1 MKMEIP
7 GVVSSDI
14 LKQLP
19 HLLEPW
25 WNVTLYITS
34 QINSGLINI
43 LSVSPRGWLDISF
56 EYMQKL
62 GHGLNIFSVW
72 WSLTMVLTFAL
83 FLRLCLGH
91 YPTQKHLKTLSSNIP
106 GPLTLPILGN
116 VPTFAGCNLVQFFQ
130 KLVAIINKYGPIV
143 RFWMGNELY
152 IVISDA
158 ESIESLLTS
167 KAVITKNAPVSKILN
182 DSGLTLANN
191 WKIHRRIISSTF
203 NSNVLEHFMGSFA
216 KNSSTL
222 IQKLKPLADGS
233 SCNIYP
239 FICSC
244 TLDVICETVMGTSIS
259 NHMEGE
265 EVFMKNLLRALEEEL
280 EGTSKKPWMLNEWM
294 YNGRKQRQKDEETF
308 VKYLREF
315 VDKVVTEKLET
326 HRSGFQQNRS
336 NLQVEYLQWVRGRE
350 MCLLD
355 LLIQDDHLSVEE
367 IKEELCT
374 LIVAGTTVTAVTCC
388 FVLSTMGVYQEVQ
401 HKVLQ
406 EQEKI
411 FGSGVH
417 RSATSKDLS
426 DMTYLEQVFCDV
438 IEHSVGLVSFWDRF
452 IRKIIIPS
460 VRQTEYFPSHST
472 LILKKRAFWDVTLCR

>member
-1 MKMEIP
+1 MKMENP
-7 GVVSSDI
+7 GVVSSDTW
-14 LKQLP
+14 KGLP

-25 WNVTLYITS
+25 WNVTLYMTN
-34 QINSGLINI
+34 QISSGLVSI
-43 LSVSPRGWLDISF
+43 LPVSPRGWLDISF
-56 EYMQKL
+56 EYVQKL

-72 WSLTMVLTFAL
+72 LSLSMVFTFAL

-91 YPTQKHLKTLSSNIP
+91 YPTQKRLKTLTNNIP

-116 VPTFAGCNLVQFFQ
+116 LPTFAGCNLVQFFQ
-130 KLVAIINKYGPIV
+130 KLVGIINKYGPTV

-167 KAVITKNAPVSKILN
+167 KAMITKNAPVSKILN

-203 NSNVLEHFMGSFA
+203 NSNVLDQFMGSFA
-216 KNSSTL
+216 KNSSAL
-222 IQKLKPLADGS
+222 IQKLQPLADGS

-244 TLDVICETVMGTSIS
+244 TLDVMCETVMGTNI
-259 NHMEGE
+259 NNYMEGD
-265 EVFMKNLLRALEEEL
+265 EVIMKNLLRALEEEL

-294 YNGRKQRQKDEETF
+294 YNGRKQRQKDEGRF
-308 VKYLREF
+308 VKYLSEF
-315 VDKVVTEKLET
+315 VDKVVTEKLEM
-326 HRSGFQQNRS
+326 RRNGFQQNRR

-355 LLIQDDHLSVEE
+355 LLIQDDQLSVEE

-374 LIVAGTTVTAVTCC
+374 LIVAGTTVTAVACC
-388 FVLSTMGVYQEVQ
+388 FVLSAMGVYQEVQ

-411 FGSGVH
+411 FGSGVY
-417 RSATSKDLS
+417 RPATSKDLS

-438 IEHSVGLVSFWDRF
+438 IEHSLRLMSFCDRF

-460 VRQTEYFPSHST
+460 VRPNISHFT
-472 LILKKRAFWDVTLCR
+472 AL

>member
-1 MKMEIP
+1 MENP

-14 LKQLP
+14 WKELS

-25 WNVTLYITS
+25 WNVTVYITS
-34 QINSGLINI
+34 QINSGLANI
-43 LSVSPRGWLDISF
+43 LPVSSRGWLDISF
-56 EYMQKL
+56 EYVQTL
-62 GHGLNIFSVW
+62 GHGINIFSVW
-72 WSLTMVLTFAL
+72 WPLSMMFTFAV
-83 FLRLCLGH
+83 FLRLCLGL
-91 YPTQKHLKTLSSNIP
+91 YPAQKRLNALTSNIP

-116 VPTFAGCNLVQFFQ
+116 APTFAGCNLVQFFQ
-130 KLVAIINKYGPIV
+130 KLIDIVNKYGLTV

-167 KAVITKNAPVSKILN
+167 KAMITKNAPVSKILN
-182 DSGLTLANN
+182 GSGLTLANN

-203 NSNVLEHFMGSFA
+203 NSNVLDQFMGSFA
-216 KNSSTL
+216 KNSSAL
-222 IQKLKPLADGS
+222 VQKLQPLSDGS

-239 FICSC
+239 SICAC
-244 TLDVICETVMGTSIS
+244 TLDVICETVMGTNID
-259 NHMEGE
+259 NYMEGG
-265 EVFMKNLLRALEEEL
+265 EVFTKNVLRALEEEL

-294 YNGRKQRQKDEETF
+294 HNGRKQRQEDKETF
-308 VKYLREF
+308 MKYLREF

-326 HRSGFQQNRS
+326 RRNGFQQNRS

-355 LLIQDDHLSVEE
+355 LLIQDDQLSVEE

-388 FVLSTMGVYQEVQ
+388 FVLSTLGVYQEVQ

-411 FGSGVH
+411 FGSDVH
-417 RSATSKDLS
+417 RAATSKDLS

-438 IEHSVGLVSFWDRF
+438 IKHSVRLMSFCDRF
-452 IRKIIIPS
+452 IRKVIIPS
-460 VRQTEYFPSHST
+460 VRPSISHLT
-472 LILKKRAFWDVTLCR
+472 AL

>member
-1 MKMEIP
+1 MENP

-14 LKQLP
+14 LKELP
-19 HLLEPW
+19 HMLEPW

-34 QINSGLINI
+34 QINSGLVNI
-43 LSVSPRGWLDISF
+43 LPVPSRGWLDISF
-56 EYMQKL
+56 EYVQKL

-72 WSLTMVLTFAL
+72 WALSIVLTFTL
-83 FLRLCLGH
+83 FLRLYLSQ
-91 YPTQKHLKTLSSNIP
+91 YPTQNRLNTLTSNIP
-106 GPLTLPILGN
+106 GPLTLPILGS
-116 VPTFAGCNLVQFFQ
+116 VPTFAGCDLVQFFQ
-130 KLVAIINKYGPIV
+130 KLVDIINKYGPIV
-143 RFWMGNELY
+143 SFSMGNELY
-152 IVISDA
+152 ILISDA

-167 KAVITKNAPVSKILN
+167 KGMITKSAPVSKILN

-203 NSNVLEHFMGSFA
+203 NSNVLDQFMGSFV
-216 KNSSTL
+216 KNSSVL

-239 FICSC
+239 SICAC
-244 TLDVICETVMGTSIS
+244 TLDVICETVMGTNIS
-259 NHMEGE
+259 TYMEGD
-265 EVFMKNLLRALEEEL
+265 EVFMKNLLLAFEEEL
-280 EGTSKKPWMLNEWM
+280 ERTSQKPWMINEWM
-294 YNGRKQRQKDEETF
+294 HNGRKQRQEDKKTF

-326 HRSGFQQNRS
+326 RRNGFQQNRS

-355 LLIQDDHLSVEE
+355 LLMQDDQLSVEE

-388 FVLSTMGVYQEVQ
+388 FVLSTLGVYQEVQ

-411 FGSGVH
+411 FGSDVH
-417 RSATSKDLS
+417 TAATSKDLS
-426 DMTYLEQVFCDV
+426 DMTYLEQVFFGV
-438 IEHSVGLVSFWDRF
+438 IEHSVRLVSFCDRF
-452 IRKIIIPS
+452 ITKIFIPS
-460 VRQTEYFPSHST
+460 VRPNISHLKT
-472 LILKKRAFWDVTLCR
+472 L